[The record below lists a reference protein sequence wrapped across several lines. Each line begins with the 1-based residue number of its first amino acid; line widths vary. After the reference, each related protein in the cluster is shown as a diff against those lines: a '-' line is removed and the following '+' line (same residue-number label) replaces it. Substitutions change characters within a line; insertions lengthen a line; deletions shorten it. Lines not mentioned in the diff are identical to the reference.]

1 VLTWRRLIA
10 GGIAAILAGGLFG
23 SAPSGSAS
31 VISPSASVA
40 DPAAAP
46 ALTVEQMAHRLFVV
60 TIAGRRAHHVSDA
73 AAAYNL
79 RNYGVR
85 TPAEVVRRFQPGGVI
100 YFANNISSVDQVRQL
115 SAGLQAAAR
124 RDGYR
129 LLIMTDQEGGTVS
142 RLPGIAAEQPSAASY
157 DGHPLPAQREAR
169 AVGAAM
175 RRMGVLVDLA
185 PDADVN
191 TAGSAS
197 VIGSRSFGSTPGVV
211 SRMLHAQVCGY
222 HSGGVAT
229 TLKHWPGLGSVTV
242 DPHQSL
248 PTLTVP
254 VHRWKRVDVTPFR
267 NGIADGTDLVMVTH
281 LAYPALDP
289 TGRPATLSYP
299 LNGAWLRDKLG
310 FRGVVITDSLT
321 MGALRDYG
329 DGARLAVRAYR
340 AGSDLLLMPPTP
352 RAAAHGLVDA
362 IRDGKIDEADV
373 QASVNRVDHLLDK
386 LGLVPGPATL
396 PGC

>member
-1 VLTWRRLIA
+1 M
-10 GGIAAILAGGLFG
+10 G

-31 VISPSASVA
+31 EVPPSAAVA
-40 DPAAAP
+40 DPGSGSR
-46 ALTVEQMAHRLFVV
+46 LTVEQMAHRLFVV

-85 TPAEVVRRFQPGGVI
+85 TPAEVVRSYDPGGVI
-100 YFANNISSVDQVRQL
+100 YFADNISSVDQVRQL
-115 SAGLQAAAR
+115 SEGLQEAASR
-124 RDGYR
+124 EGYH
-129 LLIMTDQEGGTVS
+129 LVIMTDQEGGTVS

-157 DGHPLPAQREAR
+157 DGHPLPARREAR

-191 TAGSAS
+191 TAGSGG
-197 VIGSRSFGSTPGVV
+197 VIGSRSFGSTPDVV
-211 SRMLHAQVCGY
+211 SRMVHAQVCGY
-222 HSGGVAT
+222 HAGGVAT

-267 NGIADGTDLVMVTH
+267 NGIADGTDLIMVTH
-281 LAYPALDP
+281 VAYPALDP
-289 TGRPATLSYP
+289 TGRPASLSYP
-299 LNGAWLRDKLG
+299 LNGAWLRGKLG
-310 FRGVVITDSLT
+310 FNGVVITDSLT

-329 DGARLAVRAYR
+329 DSARIAVRAYR
-340 AGSDLLLMPPTP
+340 AGSDLLLMPGNP
-352 RAAAHGLVDA
+352 RAAAHGLAGA
-362 IRDGKIDEADV
+362 IRAGTIDQADV
-373 QASVNRVDHLLDK
+373 QASVSRIHHLVDK
-386 LGLVPGPATL
+386 LGLVAGPATL
-396 PGC
+396 GGC

>member
-1 VLTWRRLIA
+1 M
-10 GGIAAILAGGLFG
+10 G
-23 SAPSGSAS
+23 SAPTGTAS
-31 VISPSASVA
+31 EVRPSAATA
-40 DPAAAP
+40 DPGSGAG
-46 ALTVEQMAHRLFVV
+46 LTVEQMAHRLFVV

-79 RNYGVR
+79 QKYGVR
-85 TPAEVVRRFQPGGVI
+85 TPAEVVRRFDPGGVI

-115 SAGLQAAAR
+115 SAGLQEAASR
-124 RDGYR
+124 EGYH

-157 DGHPLPAQREAR
+157 DGHPLPARREAR

-185 PDADVN
+185 PDADVD

-197 VIGSRSFGSTPGVV
+197 VIGSRSFGSTPDVV
-211 SRMLHAQVCGY
+211 SRMVRAQICGY
-222 HSGGVAT
+222 HTGGVAT

-248 PTLTVP
+248 PTLTIP

-267 NGIADGTDLVMVTH
+267 DGIADGTDLVMVTH

-289 TGRPATLSYP
+289 TGRPASLSYP

-310 FRGVVITDSLT
+310 FQGVVITDSLT

-329 DGARLAVRAYR
+329 DSARLAVRAYR
-340 AGSDLLLMPPTP
+340 AGSDLLLMPGSP
-352 RAAAHGLVDA
+352 RVAARGLVSA
-362 IRDGKIDEADV
+362 IRAGTIDQADV
-373 QASVNRVDHLLDK
+373 QASVSRVHHLVDK
-386 LGLVPGPATL
+386 LGLAAGPATL
-396 PGC
+396 NGC